1 MNIGNPTEEDHHAR
15 SSFVRQLVQC
25 PSDIAVASSVF
36 DGKLPKRIVQFWDDL
51 DQLPGDVGECI
62 ETWRKTEEQGVERL
76 LFDKR
81 QARDFIYRKLGLRH
95 KQAYDKCYH
104 PAMQSDYFRLCYILV
119 EGGCYIDADDVYN
132 GSQIQHLFS
141 DGRLKIQPLCY
152 DTATNM
158 MVPPSLFTKL
168 GANAAS
174 WIFYFNNNPLIA
186 CSGHPLMARALDQ
199 ATLSLE
205 QDMTNG
211 LPEIQSTTG
220 PGNLTKSIFDAV
232 TESGEI
238 EQTLLVLCDW
248 ENIARN
254 RWDLNYRNDPRNW
267 RLSNCQGYRT
277 RMMCQEYAWGDE

>member
-1 MNIGNPTEEDHHAR
+1 MNAGNPTEEDHRAR
-15 SSFVRQLVQC
+15 SSFVRGLVQRSGY
-25 PSDIAVASSVF
+25 PAVSSSIF
-36 DGKLPKRIVQFWDDL
+36 TRKPPKKIVQFWDDL
-51 DQLPGDVGECI
+51 DRLPGDVYECI
-62 ETWRKTEEQGVERL
+62 DTWRKTEEQGVERL

-81 QARDFIYRKLGLRH
+81 RAGDFIRRRLGARY
-95 KQAYDKCYH
+95 KWAYDSCYH

-152 DTATNM
+152 DMATNM
-158 MVPPSLFTKL
+158 MVPPSLFTKP

-186 CSGHPLMARALDQ
+186 GGGHPLIDRALTH

-205 QDMTNG
+205 KDMTNG

-238 EQTLLVLCDW
+238 EQTLLVLYDW
-248 ENIARN
+248 ENIAKS
-254 RWDLNYRNDPRNW
+254 RWELSYRNDPRNW
-267 RLSNCQGYRT
+267 RLSNCRCY
-277 RMMCQEYAWGDE
+277 QE